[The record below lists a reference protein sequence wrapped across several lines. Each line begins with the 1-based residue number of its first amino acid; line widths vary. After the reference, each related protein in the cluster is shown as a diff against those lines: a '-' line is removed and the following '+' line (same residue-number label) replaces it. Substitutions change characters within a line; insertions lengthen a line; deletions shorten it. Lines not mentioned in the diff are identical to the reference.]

1 MLDLSNVPVID
12 DFFITLNNR
21 LVEFVDGNGRR
32 LAWFPAWENAD
43 RDFKHFIPSDVPLG
57 TIDNPYEDFDD
68 EWRIA
73 ILEYDGFVYVL
84 EADDPHAESFPR
96 RFRVPRDAYLRAWAA
111 VIDEYNPIV
120 PLDDDV

>member
-1 MLDLSNVPVID
+1 MLDLSNVPAID
-12 DFFITLNNR
+12 DFFITLKDR

-120 PLDDDV
+120 PLDGDV